1 MVRRSLLAM
10 VAALTAAALAV
21 GFAAAPA
28 AAAPP
33 TGPAAASLAR
43 QDAEIQ
49 VRRGTSIP
57 TSVHAR
63 SPVAWGCFWNDWD
76 RWLCAPQIVGWRLYT
91 NQ

>member
-1 MVRRSLLAM
+1 MVRRLLLAM

-21 GFAAAPA
+21 GFAAAPV

-33 TGPAAASLAR
+33 TGPAAASPAR

-49 VRRGTSIP
+49 VRRGLFPNLS
-57 TSVHAR
+57 ACA
-63 SPVAWGCFWNDWD
+63 VAGGVGVFLKHWD

-91 NQ
+91 NR